1 MGSNKGEATILLEKE
16 IQLKKSESVYV
27 KIGQKHRISNNTNSI
42 VELVEIQIGD
52 ILSEKDI
59 VRIDDV
65 YGRVKKKKL
74 NLKNKKIWIAG
85 KTGMVGKAIL
95 KQLKKKKYSNK
106 LLDSKNL
113 DLRRQG
119 DVESWMKK
127 QTKYCFSCRRKS
139 WRNFSQ

>member
-1 MGSNKGEATILLEKE
+1 MGSNKRSSNNPFRKKE

-59 VRIDDV
+59 VRIDDI
-65 YGRVKKKKL
+65 YGRVKKKL

-95 KQLKKKKYSNK
+95 KQLKKS
-106 LLDSKNL
+106 
-113 DLRRQG
+113 
-119 DVESWMKK
+119 
-127 QTKYCFSCRRKS
+127 
-139 WRNFSQ
+139 